1 MDNNNFDDASKEI
14 LEWVSEYLKSVEM
27 YPVKSQVKYHEV
39 YNQLPDSAPST
50 PEDFKNIFND
60 FQNIIMPGITHWQS
74 PNFFAY
80 FPANSSVPSILAEM
94 LTSALGAQCMKWETS
109 PSAAELEEKVMIWL
123 RDMIGLPKNFIG
135 VIQDTASTSTLAS
148 IITARE
154 YHSDFKINKEG
165 FSGNERYRV
174 YCSTETHSSIEKAVK
189 IAGIGRDNLVK
200 VAVDENFAMIP
211 AELEK
216 AIESDINKGFKPLCV
231 VAALGTTGTTAIDP
245 LKEISALKK
254 KYNFWL
260 HVDAAYL
267 GTALILPEY
276 RWMIEGID
284 EADSF
289 VFNPHKWMFTNFD
302 CSAYFVKDKNV
313 LLNTFEI
320 IPEYLKT
327 RSDNVANNY
336 CDWGIPLGRRFR
348 ALKLWFVIRSFGVEG
363 LKEKVRY
370 HLKLAK
376 DLYEKISSKND
387 FQILA
392 PLNANVVCFRY
403 KPGNIIDENML
414 NILNEDLMHK
424 LNNSG
429 KMFLTHTKLNGKFTL
444 RIVIAQTNVEERNVN
459 DAWELIKQYSDEL
472 KEIN

>member
-1 MDNNNFDDASKEI
+1 MDNQNFDDASKEI
-14 LEWVSEYLKSVEM
+14 LEWVSEYLKTVEK

-39 YNQLPDSAPST
+39 FNQLPDAAPST

-60 FQNIIMPGITHWQS
+60 FQKIIMPGITHWQS
-74 PNFFAY
+74 PDFFAY

-123 RDMIGLPKNFIG
+123 RDMIGLPKDFIG

-200 VAVDENFAMIP
+200 VSVDENFALIP
-211 AELEK
+211 SELEK
-216 AIESDINKGFKPLCV
+216 AIESDIQKGYKPLCV

-260 HVDAAYL
+260 HIDAAYL

-276 RWMIEGID
+276 RWMLEGIE

-302 CSAYFVKDKNV
+302 CSAYFIKDKNA

-363 LKEKVRY
+363 LKDKVRY

-376 DLYEKISSKND
+376 DLFEKINGDND
-387 FQILA
+387 FEILA

-403 KPGNIIDENML
+403 NPGNIIDENML

-444 RIVIAQTNVEERNVN
+444 RMVIAQTNVEERNVT
-459 DAWELIKQYSDEL
+459 DAWVLIKLYS
-472 KEIN
+472 KEI